1 MCGEDEEGERNRQ
14 EGWAGEQSGDENT
27 CDCDSESHSNPWS
40 RAGARETCSH
50 DGNTTGQERE
60 VEAVRQGEKVK
71 GDGQHC
77 TPKGEPQSGW
87 KHGVWV
93 KAAQG
98 VRGVEWQRHEPCDG
112 PHLAEHRVGG

>member
-27 CDCDSESHSNPWS
+27 CDGDSESHRNPWS

-60 VEAVRQGEKVK
+60 VEAVRQGEKAK

-77 TPKGEPQSGW
+77 TPKEPQSGW

-98 VRGVEWQRHEPCDG
+98 VRGVEWQRHGPCDG
-112 PHLAEHRVGG
+112 PHLAEPRVGG